1 MPLNDSVITN
11 SFPAFTGL
19 FTERVRRNI
28 QSKIFVTLSPTVSSR
43 AHADLMDEVYK
54 GTYNMVM
61 LNSAAELYTKSDSKI
76 RNSFCDYE

>member
-1 MPLNDSVITN
+1 MTLNDSVITN

-28 QSKIFVTLSPTVSSR
+28 QSKIFVTLSSTVSSR

-61 LNSAAELYTKSDSKI
+61 LNSAELYTKSDSKI